1 MNNDSFSERH
11 LGPGNED
18 IKKMLETIGVDS
30 LSQLIDQTIPPSIR
44 LQDDLNLPDGM
55 SESEYIEHIR
65 SLAKLNKIYKTYIG
79 LGYYNTITPP
89 VIVRNILENPGWYTS
104 YTPYQAEISQG
115 RLEALLNYQTMIADL
130 TGLPIANASLLDEA
144 TAAAEA
150 MIMAYNSRQR
160 ELVKRNAHK
169 FFVSASVF
177 PQTAEVIKTR
187 AIPLGIEIVQGD
199 HREIEFAEDFFG
211 GLVQY
216 PDQFGLICSYD
227 DFVQKVHERQGI
239 AVVAADL
246 MSLVLLTPPGEWG
259 ADVVVGSSQRF
270 GIPMG
275 FGGPHAG
282 FFATKEE
289 FKRNIPGRI
298 IGISRDAAGNQ

>member
-1 MNNDSFSERH
+1 VRLHLTLGDSISTSRDGVSFFIVILLTKVNPELPDYSKIINFANLQTTLNLIEMNNDSFSERH

-115 RLEALLNYQTMIADL
+115 RL
-130 TGLPIANASLLDEA
+130 
-144 TAAAEA
+144 
-150 MIMAYNSRQR
+150 
-160 ELVKRNAHK
+160 KR
-169 FFVSASVF
+169 
-177 PQTAEVIKTR
+177 
-187 AIPLGIEIVQGD
+187 
-199 HREIEFAEDFFG
+199 
-211 GLVQY
+211 
-216 PDQFGLICSYD
+216 C
-227 DFVQKVHERQGI
+227 
-239 AVVAADL
+239 
-246 MSLVLLTPPGEWG
+246 
-259 ADVVVGSSQRF
+259 
-270 GIPMG
+270 
-275 FGGPHAG
+275 
-282 FFATKEE
+282 
-289 FKRNIPGRI
+289 
-298 IGISRDAAGNQ
+298 